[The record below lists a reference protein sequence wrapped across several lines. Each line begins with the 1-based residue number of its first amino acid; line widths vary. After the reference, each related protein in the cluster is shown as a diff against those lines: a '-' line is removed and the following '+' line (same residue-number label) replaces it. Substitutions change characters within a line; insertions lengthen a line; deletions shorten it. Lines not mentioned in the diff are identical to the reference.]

1 MWTKAE
7 KESFRRRL
15 SAWKDRLAVDLS
27 QLHEEALRAVGAEPS
42 GGLSNVPVHPADL
55 AADASE
61 EDVTLGLLGNEEGIL
76 AEVDAA
82 LARLDAGTFG
92 RCENCRRPIPKERLR
107 AAPYARYCLD
117 CEKQQECGESDRQSA
132 PRA

>member
-15 SAWKDRLAVDLS
+15 SAWRDRLVVDLT
-27 QLHEEALRAVGAEPS
+27 QLQDEALRAVGAEPS

-55 AADASE
+55 AADVAE

-76 AEVDAA
+76 EEVDAA
-82 LARLDAGTFG
+82 LARLEVGTFG
-92 RCENCRRPIPKERLR
+92 RCENCRRPIAKERLH
-107 AAPYARYCLD
+107 AAPHARFCLQ
-117 CEKQQECGESDRQSA
+117 CEKKQERGEPERRSP